1 MKRLHAYITSLF
13 LLCFS
18 VLALAAEDTPG
29 SAETAFQTAMNAAVK
44 ASQSGHV
51 TLSDQGSIDLGNDFR
66 FIPAAESKSVLEAMG
81 NQVGDNH
88 LGMILS
94 PKDGLNWFMVV
105 SYHPA
110 GFIKDDDAR
119 DWNADDLLASVKE
132 GTESANEM
140 RRQQGFPE
148 MEIVG
153 WVQKPLYFSDKKQL
167 VWSIQSHDKGQSAD
181 EENGINY
188 NTLALGREGYISMN
202 LVTGMSQV
210 EELKPVAND
219 LLSHLNFNE
228 GKRYAD
234 FDASTDHVAEYGLA
248 ALVAG
253 VAAKKLGMFALAAAF
268 FAKFAKVI
276 AVAAIG
282 LVAGVRKFFGRGK

>member
-1 MKRLHAYITSLF
+1 
-13 LLCFS
+13 
-18 VLALAAEDTPG
+18 
-29 SAETAFQTAMNAAVK
+29 
-44 ASQSGHV
+44 
-51 TLSDQGSIDLGNDFR
+51 
-66 FIPAAESKSVLEAMG
+66 
-81 NQVGDNH
+81 
-88 LGMILS
+88 
-94 PKDGLNWFMVV
+94 
-105 SYHPA
+105 
-110 GFIKDDDAR
+110 
-119 DWNADDLLASVKE
+119 
-132 GTESANEM
+132 
-140 RRQQGFPE
+140 

-210 EELKPVAND
+210 EELKPVTND

-234 FDASTDHVAEYGLA
+234 FDTSTDHVAEYGLA
-248 ALVAG
+248 ALVCRSSG
-253 VAAKKLGMFALAAAF
+253 EKKLTQCMFAPAGC

-282 LVAGVRKFFGRGK
+282 LCSGVRKFLVGQVKSETTLRRRQCA